1 MICDEQI
8 TGSSGSVASSCIR
21 SCRVHWLHF
30 LLCTLLPVKSSVEA
44 LEGNKVKV
52 IVDIE
57 EAEFEKD
64 LDAAFTRLAKEVKM
78 PGFRPGKVPR
88 KVLEARIGVDYAR
101 QDAFREGLPEFY
113 VEAVKEH
120 EVDVIAPPSIE
131 VTGGEEGGD
140 ITFEAEVEIRP
151 VIELSDYAPLEV
163 EVPAPAVSDDEIDEQ
178 IEQMLGQYGT
188 LETVE
193 RPAED
198 GDRVSID
205 IEAIHEDEPVA
216 GLTAEDYLYQVG
228 MGAVVPELDENL
240 VGASAGD
247 DITFEAEHPDE
258 DEEEPLH
265 FTIKVKQVQATVL
278 PEADDAWAKENSE
291 FETLAELRAD
301 LQTRLGRSR
310 IIQSITARRNNIAE
324 AVAKMVDDE
333 LVPEALESMEFENR
347 IQDMAMRLQAQGLDF
362 DQFLQFSGQSREAL
376 LSDMREGA
384 GVSARLDLALRAIAA
399 AEGLEPDEA
408 ELEVEFERVAAQV
421 ERTVDDVREEFTT
434 AGQLPAIRAD
444 LAKSNALDW
453 LVERTTLVDEDGN
466 AVDAADLVL
475 PAEDEEEAVVEAAD
489 AVSEEEP
496 NQEEQA

>member
-1 MICDEQI
+1 M
-8 TGSSGSVASSCIR
+8 
-21 SCRVHWLHF
+21 
-30 LLCTLLPVKSSVEA
+30 KSSVEA

-88 KVLEARIGVDYAR
+88 KVLEARIGADYAR
-101 QDAFREGLPEFY
+101 QDAFREGLPDYY

-131 VTGGEEGGD
+131 VTEGEEGGD

-151 VIELSDYAPLEV
+151 VIELSDYTPIEV
-163 EVPAPAVSDDEIDEQ
+163 EVPAPGVSDDEIDEQ

-247 DITFEAEHPDE
+247 ELTFEAEHPDE

-265 FTIKVKQVQATVL
+265 FSIKVKQVQATVL
-278 PEADDAWAKENSE
+278 PEPDDAWAKENSE
-291 FETLAELRAD
+291 FETLAELRSD
-301 LQTRLGRSR
+301 LETRLGRSR
-310 IIQSITARRNNIAE
+310 TIQAITARRNNVADAIA
-324 AVAKMVDDE
+324 KLVDDE
-333 LVPEALESMEFENR
+333 SVPEALESMEFENR

-376 LSDMREGA
+376 LADMREGA
-384 GVSARLDLALRAIAA
+384 GVSARLDLALRAIAS
-399 AEGLEPDEA
+399 AEGLEPEDS

-434 AGQLPAIRAD
+434 AGQLPAIRSD

-453 LVERTTLVDEDGN
+453 LVEQATLVDEEGN
-466 AVDAADLVL
+466 PVDAADLVL
-475 PAEDEEEAVVEAAD
+475 PAEDEDEAA
-489 AVSEEEP
+489 AAETPQSEDEP
-496 NQEEQA
+496 TQEEQA

>member
-1 MICDEQI
+1 M
-8 TGSSGSVASSCIR
+8 SVSPLRIRASLIR
-21 SCRVHWLHF
+21 SSRVHLLHF
-30 LLCTLLPVKSSVEA
+30 LLGTLHPVKSSVEA

-52 IVDIE
+52 IVEIE

-64 LDAAFTRLAKEVKM
+64 LDAAFTRLGKEVKM

-131 VTGGEEGGD
+131 VTAGEDGGD
-140 ITFEAEVEIRP
+140 ITFEAEVETRP
-151 VIELSDYAPLEV
+151 IIELSGYTPLEV
-163 EVPAPAVSDDEIDEQ
+163 EVSAPGVSEDEIDEQ

-198 GDRVSID
+198 GDRVTVD
-205 IEAIHEDEPVA
+205 IEAVHEGEPVA

-228 MGAVVPELDENL
+228 MGAVVPELDDNL

-247 DITFEAEHPDE
+247 ELTFEAVHPDE

-265 FTIKVKQVQATVL
+265 FSIKVKQVQTTVL
-278 PEADDAWAKENSE
+278 PEADDAWAKDNSE
-291 FETLAELRAD
+291 FETVAELRAD
-301 LQTRLGRSR
+301 LEMRLGRSR
-310 IIQSITARRNNIAE
+310 IIQSITARRNNVAE

-333 LVPEALESMEFENR
+333 SVPEALESMEFENR

-376 LSDMREGA
+376 LGDMREGA
-384 GVSARLDLALRAIAA
+384 AVSARLDLALRAIAV
-399 AEGLEPDEA
+399 AEGLEPDDA
-408 ELEVEFERVAAQV
+408 ELAVEFERVAAQV
-421 ERTVDDVREEFTT
+421 ERTVEDVREEFTT
-434 AGQLPAIRAD
+434 AGQLPAIRSD

-453 LVERTTLVDEDGN
+453 LVERTTLVDQDGN

-475 PAEDEEEAVVEAAD
+475 PAEDEEEASA
-489 AVSEEEP
+489 
-496 NQEEQA
+496 EQADDEPTQEDQA

>member
-1 MICDEQI
+1 M
-8 TGSSGSVASSCIR
+8 
-21 SCRVHWLHF
+21 
-30 LLCTLLPVKSSVEA
+30 KSSVEA

-64 LDAAFTRLAKEVKM
+64 LNAAFTRLAKEVKM

-88 KVLEARIGVDYAR
+88 KVLEARIGADYAR
-101 QDAFREGLPEFY
+101 QDAFREGLPDYY

-120 EVDVIAPPSIE
+120 EIDVIAPPSIE

-151 VIELSDYAPLEV
+151 VIELSDYTPIEV
-163 EVPAPAVSDDEIDEQ
+163 EVPAPGVSDDEIDEQ

-193 RPAED
+193 RPAEE

-205 IEAIHEDEPVA
+205 IEAIHEGEPVA

-228 MGAVVPELDENL
+228 MGAVVPELDDNL
-240 VGASAGD
+240 VGASSGD
-247 DITFEAEHPDE
+247 ELSFEAVHPDE
-258 DEEEPLH
+258 DEEESLH
-265 FTIKVKQVQATVL
+265 FTIKVKQVQTTVL
-278 PEADDAWAKENSE
+278 PEPDDAWAKDNSE
-291 FETLAELRAD
+291 FETLAELRSD
-301 LQTRLGRSR
+301 LETRLGRSR
-310 IIQSITARRNNIAE
+310 VIQSITARRNNIAE

-376 LSDMREGA
+376 LGDMREGA
-384 GVSARLDLALRAIAA
+384 GVSARLDLALRAIAV
-399 AEGLEPDEA
+399 AEGLEPDDA
-408 ELEVEFERVAAQV
+408 ELAVEFERVAAQV
-421 ERTVDDVREEFTT
+421 ERTVEDVREEFTT
-434 AGQLPAIRAD
+434 AGQLPAIRSD

-453 LVERTTLVDEDGN
+453 LVEQATLVDEDGN

-475 PAEDEEEAVVEAAD
+475 PAEDEEEEASVEQ
-489 AVSEEEP
+489 SEEEP
-496 NQEEQA
+496 TQEDQA